1 MSDTPRTDAGMEY
14 DDTTVDGV
22 KEFARQLE
30 RELNAANQRI
40 KRLEEALG
48 LVLKMRNDWL
58 ENQEDGYEGAYYAFV
73 KGNDSE
79 WEEIIKAKEAKL

>member
-1 MSDTPRTDAGMEY
+1 MSDTQISDSTPHNVADLCMLFSRLE
-14 DDTTVDGV
+14 
-22 KEFARQLE
+22 RQL
-30 RELNAANQRI
+30 NSAQQRI

>member
-1 MSDTPRTDAGMEY
+1 MKSEDNQF
-14 DDTTVDGV
+14 V
-22 KEFARQLE
+22 KCNV
-30 RELNAANQRI
+30 LNAAQSREIIALKARI